1 MYLVSNFDDGFV
13 SSVRTSSCAS
23 MHQRLA
29 FAVVHQRWQNA
40 EYQSS
45 TKISFWCFQKFV
57 CSGGCGVCCIGVK
70 FGEVKSQHCSGAAKV
85 ADVPRI
91 QF

>member
-1 MYLVSNFDDGFV
+1 MFDVSV
-13 SSVRTSSCAS
+13 MSVHICTKALNLQWCIKGGKI
-23 MHQRLA
+23 
-29 FAVVHQRWQNA
+29 A
-40 EYQSS
+40 EDPSS
-45 TKISFWCFQKFV
+45 TKTSFWWFQKFV